1 MQLTEAPDTWTY
13 LWNSNMFSSQKIYT
27 HLMGTK
33 QTHRA
38 FHWLW
43 KYCSQNKRKVFFWL
57 LLKDRLNTRNLLR
70 RKTMFLEDYNCAICI
85 HSLEETL
92 QHLFLDCTFATTMWN
107 TLGLNVHYTDDPLDI
122 IVSFRYQLNVTFFME
137 IIISTCWA
145 TQ

>member
-1 MQLTEAPDTWTY
+1 
-13 LWNSNMFSSQKIYT
+13 
-27 HLMGTK
+27 
-33 QTHRA
+33 
-38 FHWLW
+38 
-43 KYCSQNKRKVFFWL
+43 
-57 LLKDRLNTRNLLR
+57 
-70 RKTMFLEDYNCAICI
+70 MFLEDYNCAICI

-145 TQ
+145 IWSVRNDSIFRHLAPSIQSGKRHFKLEFARVILRAREAYKPRINQWLEAYM